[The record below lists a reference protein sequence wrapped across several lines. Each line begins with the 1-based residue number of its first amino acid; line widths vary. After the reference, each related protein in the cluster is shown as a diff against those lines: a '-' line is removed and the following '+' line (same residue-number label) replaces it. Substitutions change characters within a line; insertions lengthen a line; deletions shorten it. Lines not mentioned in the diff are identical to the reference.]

1 MFDTLRHSFQARSRA
16 AVATAAR
23 GLQRM
28 MVAWVLLVAVACG
41 VRVAT
46 SPTAGAPASGTWLGY
61 LLICAAPVGT
71 MAAGL
76 RFFGREPNLGS
87 RAAQAD
93 AARYR
98 PVAVG
103 QALRHPAY
111 GPSGIMVTL
120 LAGLLISIAL
130 RTFAYLAALP
140 ALAADVPAW
149 LSTLQFALTV
159 DVVLFSSLYALA
171 FAAAL
176 RCAPVFPILL
186 AAIWVGDLTMQL
198 GMSAF
203 VADRPDL
210 PDTVRM
216 ALRHLIDGNI
226 AKVVISAALWMPYLL
241 LSTRVNIT
249 YRRRIS
255 ADC

>member
-1 MFDTLRHSFQARSRA
+1 MFPRLQHVLNTRTRA
-16 AVATAAR
+16 AIATVED

-28 MVAWVLLVAVACG
+28 MGAWSILVAGACG

-46 SPTAGAPASGTWLGY
+46 SPIAGVPASGTWLAY
-61 LLICAAPVGT
+61 LLLCAAPVGT
-71 MAAGL
+71 MAAAL
-76 RFFGREPNLGS
+76 RWFGRDPHLGS
-87 RAAQAD
+87 KAAQAD
-93 AARYR
+93 AAHYR
-98 PVAVG
+98 PVAAA

-111 GPSGIMVTL
+111 GPSGVMLTL
-120 LAGLLISIAL
+120 LAGLLVSIAL

-159 DVVLFSSLYALA
+159 DVVLFTSLYALA

-176 RCAPVFPILL
+176 RCAPVFPMLL
-186 AAIWVGDLTMQL
+186 AAIWVADLAMQL
-198 GMSAF
+198 GISGI

-210 PDTVRM
+210 PGAVRI

-241 LSTRVNIT
+241 LSTRVNVT
-249 YRRRIS
+249 YRRRVS
-255 ADC
+255 AD